1 MEYIWIGKI
10 VNTHGIKGELKI
22 KSDFERKDLVFK
34 KGFNLYIGEEK
45 KKETITSYRVHKD
58 FDMVTFE
65 GYRDINEVLKY
76 LKRNVYINRDDLKLD
91 DKEVLLEDII
101 GMEVE
106 DNQEIIG
113 KIKDYVYNNSN
124 ILLVVSGGK
133 NFYIPYKS
141 NYIVKIDKE
150 NKIVYTK
157 NARDLM
163 L

>member
-34 KGFNLYIGEEK
+34 KGFNLYIGEDK

-101 GMEVE
+101 GMKVE

-124 ILLVVSGGK
+124 ILLVVSGEK

>member
-10 VNTHGIKGELKI
+10 VNNHGIKGELRI
-22 KSDFERKDLVFK
+22 KSDFEKKDLVFK

-45 KKETITSYRVHKD
+45 KKETITSYRVHKE

-91 DKEVLLEDII
+91 DKEVLLEDLI

-113 KIKDYVYNNSN
+113 KITNYVYNNSN
-124 ILLVVSGGK
+124 ILLVVSGEK

-141 NYIVKIDKE
+141 NYIIKIDKE

>member
-10 VNTHGIKGELKI
+10 VNTHGIKGELRI